1 MPFQFCLKVLLRLCF
16 DSLANVEESVFLV
29 AVGKVTPVLEG
40 VNVKVASTS
49 IAIDIV
55 ATALEVVDVIVAIL
69 EVVVVK
75 VKSTSIAVITVA
87 TALRPLEI

>member
-1 MPFQFCLKVLLRLCF
+1 M
-16 DSLANVEESVFLV
+16 ANVEESVFPV

-49 IAIDIV
+49 VAVVIL
-55 ATALEVVDVIVAIL
+55 ATALKVVDVKVAVL

-75 VKSTSIAVITVA
+75 VATVLEDIVGQDAWTQRGMRSECLIGTSAH
-87 TALRPLEI
+87 LDCQS